1 MGSSK
6 LSNKRG
12 GMAGNYLPL
21 GIKSPGRRSY
31 ARDRFVLLKLG

>member
-12 GMAGNYLPL
+12 GMAGNYMLL
-21 GIKSPGRRSY
+21 RSKSPGRRSY
-31 ARDRFVLLKLG
+31 ARDRLEVFKLG